1 MGGALL
7 SAATTPVLLRIPR
20 RGRDPRTAAHR
31 ACCPAVPVE
40 AVDDAHAD
48 VLAVLLPAAAVLAA
62 PYVPY
67 ILLSRSSVLGHP
79 GGCADG

>member
-20 RGRDPRTAAHR
+20 SGRDPRTAAHR

-48 VLAVLLPAAAVLAA
+48 VLLPAAAVLAA

-67 ILLSRSSVLGHP
+67 ILLSRPSVLGHP